1 MTFASKNFSRRSAL
15 GAAAA
20 LTATTVAGCSKG
32 STIGSAS
39 AKKPLV
45 LDYDDPEWNRDA
57 YARIVGNLD
66 FSKEKIG
73 WYKGKV
79 IGVVPGRKNLD
90 ICGFEGFSVARLL
103 PLEDG
108 SYRKVLREVG
118 FYRNLETGRIMETME
133 NPYTGETVRVV
144 PIAND
149 PFNFTVSE
157 YARSAP
163 KYGGLN
169 SEDAQK
175 IPFLLK
181 WQEMGDTVLLS
192 RDIHLFY
199 PSALQPDKWP
209 RETPGPMTQ
218 VTEAFNY
225 FIDRNQLGDPDNRSI
240 SFMGT
245 WNRVTPW
252 FPWML
257 MDQAPGHCVYICD
270 QGAWDHWDH
279 IPQDIIDAARAI
291 DPKYLSAP
299 TEDYGPSLSSL
310 EHYAREQTPAPPR
323 KPQTAR

>member
-1 MTFASKNFSRRSAL
+1 MGEIHISRRGAM

-20 LTATTVAGCSKG
+20 VGAASLIGNHNQVSAHDG
-32 STIGSAS
+32 SSER
-39 AKKPLV
+39 PLA
-45 LDYDDPEWNRDA
+45 LNYSDPVWNRDA

-79 IGVVPGRKNLD
+79 IGVRPGMKNLD

-118 FYRNLETGRIMETME
+118 FYRDLETGAIVNSMV
-133 NPYTGETVRVV
+133 NPYTDEKVKVV

-149 PFNFTVSE
+149 PFNFTVSQ
-157 YARSAP
+157 YTRSAP
-163 KYGGLN
+163 SYGGLN
-169 SEDAQK
+169 SERAK
-175 IPFLLK
+175 RVPFLLN
-181 WQEMGDTVLLS
+181 WEEFGGTVAMS

-199 PSALQPDKWP
+199 PSALRPEKWP

-225 FIDRNQLGDPDNRSI
+225 FIDKEQLGDPDNTSI

-252 FPWML
+252 LPWML
-257 MDQAPGHCVYICD
+257 MDQAPGHCLYICD
-270 QGAWDHWDH
+270 QGAWDHWDY
-279 IPQDIIDAARAI
+279 IPKDVIDAARAI

-299 TEDYGPSLSSL
+299 TQDYGPSLSSL
-310 EHYAREQTPAPPR
+310 EHYSREQTPAAPR
-323 KPQTAR
+323 DD

>member
-1 MTFASKNFSRRSAL
+1 MTSEKKGFNRRQAL
-15 GAAAA
+15 GAAGALSAA
-20 LTATTVAGCSKG
+20 TLTACSK
-32 STIGSAS
+32 AS
-39 AKKPLV
+39 IAQAQPVKKPLA
-45 LDYDDPEWNRDA
+45 LGYEDPKWNRDA

-66 FSKEKIG
+66 FTKEKIG
-73 WYKGKV
+73 WYRGKV
-79 IGVVPGRKNLD
+79 LGVVPGKKNID

-118 FYRNLETGRIMETME
+118 FYRSLETGKILNSMT

-169 SEDAQK
+169 TEDPQEV
-175 IPFLLK
+175 PFLLN
-181 WQEMGDTVLLS
+181 WREMDDMVLMS

-199 PSALQPDKWP
+199 PSALNPDKWP

-225 FIDRNQLGDPDNRSI
+225 FFDRDQLGDPENTSV
-240 SFMGT
+240 SFTGT
-245 WNRVTPW
+245 WTRITPW
-252 FPWML
+252 LPWML

-270 QGAWDHWDH
+270 QGGCDHWDY
-279 IPQDIIDAARAI
+279 IPQDIIDAATAI

-299 TEDYGPSLSSL
+299 TSDYGPSLSSL

-323 KPQTAR
+323 KP

>member
-1 MTFASKNFSRRSAL
+1 MIFENQNVSRRQAL

-20 LTATTVAGCSKG
+20 LTATTATGCKG
-32 STIGSAS
+32 SIQQARPVE
-39 AKKPLV
+39 KPLL
-45 LDYDDPEWNRDA
+45 LDYEDPRWNRDA

-79 IGVVPGRKNLD
+79 IGVVPGRKNID

-103 PLEDG
+103 PAEDG

-118 FYRNLETGRIMETME
+118 FYRDLKTGKIMDVME
-133 NPYTGETVRVV
+133 NPYTGEAVNVV

-169 SEDAQK
+169 AEDAQRV
-175 IPFLLK
+175 PFLLN
-181 WQEMGDTVLLS
+181 WREMGDTVLMS
-192 RDIHLFY
+192 RHIHLFY
-199 PSALQPDKWP
+199 PSALKPDKWP
-209 RETPGPMTQ
+209 RESPGPMTQ

-225 FIDRNQLGDPDNRSI
+225 SIDRNQLGDPDNTSI
-240 SFMGT
+240 SFTGT

-257 MDQAPGHCVYICD
+257 MDQAPGHCVYVCD

-279 IPQDIIDAARAI
+279 IPQDIIDAAKAI
-291 DPKYLSAP
+291 DPKYLTAP

-323 KPQTAR
+323 NLRTGQ

>member
-1 MTFASKNFSRRSAL
+1 MSFENKVFSRRQAL
-15 GAAAA
+15 GAATA
-20 LTATTVAGCSKG
+20 LTATAAACTQSTTTVAEDA
-32 STIGSAS
+32 T
-39 AKKPLV
+39 KKSLI
-45 LDYDDPEWNRDA
+45 LDYDNPKWNRDA
-57 YARIVGNLD
+57 YARLSGNLD

-73 WYKGKV
+73 WYKGKA
-79 IGVVPGRKNLD
+79 IGVVPGKKNID

-118 FYRNLETGRIMETME
+118 FYRDLKTGEIMDTME
-133 NPYTGETVRVV
+133 NPYTGETVNVI

-149 PFNFTVSE
+149 PFNFTISE

-169 SEDAQK
+169 SEAAPK
-175 IPFLLK
+175 IPFLLN
-181 WQEMGDTVLLS
+181 WQERGDTVTMA

-199 PSALQPDKWP
+199 PSALKPDTWP
-209 RETPGPMTQ
+209 RETPGLMTQ

-225 FIDRNQLGDPDNRSI
+225 SIDRNQLGDPDNTSLT
-240 SFMGT
+240 FTGT
-245 WNRVTPW
+245 WTRVTPW

-257 MDQAPGHCVYICD
+257 MDQAPGHIVYICD
-270 QGAWDHWDH
+270 QGACDHWDF
-279 IPQDIIDAARAI
+279 IAQDILDAAKAI

-310 EHYAREQTPAPPR
+310 EHYAREQKPAAPR
-323 KPQTAR
+323 N

>member
-1 MTFASKNFSRRSAL
+1 MTFMTKGFSRRSAL
-15 GAAAA
+15 GGVVA
-20 LTATTVAGCSKG
+20 LSATTVSACSK
-32 STIGSAS
+32 AS
-39 AKKPLV
+39 ITDLPPAKKSLL
-45 LDYDDPEWNRDA
+45 LDYGDPKWNRDT

-79 IGVVPGRKNLD
+79 IGVVPGKKNLD

-118 FYRNLETGRIMETME
+118 FYRDLETGKIIDAME
-133 NPYTGETVRVV
+133 NPYTGETVKVV

-169 SEDAQK
+169 TEDAQK

-181 WQEMGDTVLLS
+181 WQEMGDIVLMS

-199 PSALQPDKWP
+199 PSALRPNKWP
-209 RETPGPMTQ
+209 RETPGPMTR

-225 FIDRNQLGDPDNRSI
+225 SIDRKQLGDPDNTSI
-240 SFMGT
+240 SFTGT

-252 FPWML
+252 LPWML
-257 MDQAPGHCVYICD
+257 MDQAPGHCLYICD
-270 QGAWDHWDH
+270 QGAWDHWDY
-279 IPQDIIDAARAI
+279 IPQDIIDAATAL

-299 TEDYGPSLSSL
+299 TKDYGPSLSSL

-323 KPQTAR
+323 KP